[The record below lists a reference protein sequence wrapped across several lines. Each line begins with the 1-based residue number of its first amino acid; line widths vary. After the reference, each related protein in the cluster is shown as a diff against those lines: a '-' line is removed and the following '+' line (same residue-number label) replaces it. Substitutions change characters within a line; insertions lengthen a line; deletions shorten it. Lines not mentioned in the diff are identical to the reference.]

1 MQSFE
6 ENQVRT
12 VHIGRLFHAKVSHND
27 NRKKAYLLVS
37 FSQAAPSLNSC
48 CARTSWEIKNIL
60 CHNFPVT
67 QNIPRERTFKISNKG
82 DFKLQRGDLALIKLG
97 ISAGSTSHIYLFIS
111 MVWCSV
117 KTVWCIEVT
126 AHG

>member
-1 MQSFE
+1 MMTKE
-6 ENQVRT
+6 V
-12 VHIGRLFHAKVSHND
+12 GG
-27 NRKKAYLLVS
+27 KAYLLVS
-37 FSQAAPSLNSC
+37 FSKASPLLNSC
-48 CARTSWEIKNIL
+48 CAKTSWEIKNIV

-67 QNIPRERTFKISNKG
+67 QSVSGESTFKISNKG

-97 ISAGSTSHIYLFIS
+97 ISEGSTSHIYLFIPMLWS
-111 MVWCSV
+111 SV

>member
-1 MQSFE
+1 MQIE
-6 ENQVRT
+6 RIIHV
-12 VHIGRLFHAKVSHND
+12 GASHND
-27 NRKKAYLLVS
+27 KRKKQAHLLVS
-37 FSQAAPSLNSC
+37 FSKAAPLLNSC

-67 QNIPRERTFKISNKG
+67 QSVPGENTFKISNKG
-82 DFKLQRGDLALIKLG
+82 DFRLQRGDLALIKLG
-97 ISAGSTSHIYLFIS
+97 ISVGSTSHIYLFMP
-111 MVWCSV
+111 MVQSSV

>member
-1 MQSFE
+1 MQIGSIFH
-6 ENQVRT
+6 VR
-12 VHIGRLFHAKVSHND
+12 ASHND
-27 NRKKAYLLVS
+27 KRKKAYLLVS
-37 FSQAAPSLNSC
+37 FSKAAPSLNSC

-67 QNIPRERTFKISNKG
+67 QSVPGESTFKISNKG

-97 ISAGSTSHIYLFIS
+97 ISVGSTSHIYLFMPMIWS
-111 MVWCSV
+111 SV

-126 AHG
+126 ARG

>member
-1 MQSFE
+1 MQIGGIFH
-6 ENQVRT
+6 VR
-12 VHIGRLFHAKVSHND
+12 ASHND
-27 NRKKAYLLVS
+27 KTKKQAYLLVS
-37 FSQAAPSLNSC
+37 FSKAAPSLNSC

-67 QNIPRERTFKISNKG
+67 QSVLGESTFKISNKG

-97 ISAGSTSHIYLFIS
+97 ISVGSTSHIYLFIP
-111 MVWCSV
+111 MVLPAG

>member
-1 MQSFE
+1 MQI
-6 ENQVRT
+6 R
-12 VHIGRLFHAKVSHND
+12 IFHVMACHND
-27 NRKKAYLLVS
+27 KRRKKKAYLLVS
-37 FSQAAPSLNSC
+37 FSKAAPSLNSC

-67 QNIPRERTFKISNKG
+67 RSLPGESTFKISNKG

-97 ISAGSTSHIYLFIS
+97 ISAGSTSHIYLF
-111 MVWCSV
+111 VCFGPLQ

-126 AHG
+126 ARG